1 MTQFFPHEKLEVY
14 AHALSFAKMAAAL
27 IDSWPAVMAVCDQLD
42 RATESIVTNLAKAA
56 RLRATENGI
65 YCLECSLGSVLECA
79 ACLDVAYRRHLVTSP
94 PLQDAKQLLQRIARM
109 EVGLRHSWTK
119 CVKEESEPYSTDAN
133 HYFLHESLVV
143 YQRSLQVHDAL
154 DGLWEAEHK
163 RCRCAR
169 RVDELSTSLTI
180 NIVEG
185 NGRFS
190 KLDHSKFVS
199 IAADAG
205 TKLAA
210 YLDLVEAASLM
221 EGDAAKSHL
230 REVMAMLGGL
240 RGYLEAER

>member
-1 MTQFFPHEKLEVY
+1 MSQFFPHEKLDVY
-14 AHALSFAKMAAAL
+14 SRALSFAKLSAAL
-27 IDSWPAVMAVCDQLD
+27 IDSWPSIMAVCDQLD

-79 ACLDVAYRRHLVTSP
+79 ACLDVAYCRHLLDSP
-94 PLQDAKQLLQRIARM
+94 ALRNAKQVLQEIARM
-109 EVGLRHSWTK
+109 EVGLRHSWSG
-119 CVKEESEPYSTDAN
+119 CVKEEAEAYSTGAK

-143 YQRSLQVHDAL
+143 YQRSLQVHAAL
-154 DGLWEAEHK
+154 DGLWVLEQK
-163 RCRCAR
+163 GGRYAR
-169 RVDELSTSLTI
+169 RIDQLSTSLTI
-180 NIVEG
+180 NIAEG

-199 IAADAG
+199 TAEDAG

-221 EGDAAKSHL
+221 EADAAKCHL

-240 RGYLEAER
+240 RGSLDTES

>member
-1 MTQFFPHEKLEVY
+1 MPQFFAHEKLDVY
-14 AHALSFAKMAAAL
+14 SQAIAFAKLAVSL
-27 IDSWPAVMAVCDQLD
+27 VDSWPSVMAVCDQLD

-56 RLRATENGI
+56 HLRETEKGI

-79 ACLDVAYRRHLVTSP
+79 ACLDVAYRRHLLASG
-94 PLQDAKQLLQRIARM
+94 PLQEAKRVLQRIARM
-109 EVGLRHSWTK
+109 EVGLRHSWAG
-119 CVKEESEPYSTDAN
+119 CVNEESEPYGTHAD

-154 DGLWEAEHK
+154 AGLWEAEGK
-163 RCRCAR
+163 RCRYTR
-169 RVDELSTSLTI
+169 KVDELSTSLTI
-180 NIVEG
+180 NIAEG

-199 IAADAG
+199 IAEDAG

-210 YLDLVEAASLM
+210 YLDLVEAAPPV
-221 EGDAAKSHL
+221 ETDAAKSHL

-240 RGYLEAER
+240 RGYLETDR